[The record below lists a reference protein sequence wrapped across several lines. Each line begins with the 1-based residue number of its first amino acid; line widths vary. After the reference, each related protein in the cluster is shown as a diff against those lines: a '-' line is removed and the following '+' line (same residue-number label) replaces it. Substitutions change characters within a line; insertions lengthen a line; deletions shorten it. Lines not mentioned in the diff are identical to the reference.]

1 MRPALRVFRF
11 KQGLRRLST
20 TPYPGVLSTTHKG
33 VAFEQ
38 RSLAL
43 LEEHLS
49 MSLRRV
55 GGKDDGG
62 IDLLGWWWLPARQHV
77 VTDPSSSA
85 SRGSLT
91 SPASAERTRIR
102 VIAQCKDEQKK
113 VGPKYVR
120 ELEGVLYRY
129 VAGAH
134 ASHILPPTTGRTSS
148 MYAPDSDP
156 EHDTSVEELDPVVG
170 LLVSSAPFTKATMVR
185 ANSSTMPLMLLH
197 IPPVLPDSVAGQDAI
212 CSDLA
217 MQEQKPSQS
226 SSEQQYSH
234 GALGSLVF
242 NAALAS
248 GLLHNQLQPR
258 WEHSLASGLTGRPGI
273 WFNGQR
279 VHSWTPE
286 RNLN

>member
-1 MRPALRVFRF
+1 MRPIIQLSRLR
-11 KQGLRRLST
+11 QGVRRLST
-20 TPYPGVLSTTHKG
+20 SPSTGVLSTTHKG
-33 VAFEQ
+33 VAFEK

-49 MSLRRV
+49 MSLRRI

-62 IDLLGWWWLPARQHV
+62 IDLLGWWWLPALSPRQGG
-77 VTDPSSSA
+77 VTESA
-85 SRGSLT
+85 SSL
-91 SPASAERTRIR
+91 SQQLNKVASAERRRIR

-129 VAGAH
+129 VAGVH
-134 ASHILPPTTGRTSS
+134 AAGNDASPTER
-148 MYAPDSDP
+148 PDAKGEDDCSQ
-156 EHDTSVEELDPVVG
+156 EALDAVVG
-170 LLVSSAPFTKATMVR
+170 LLISSAPFTKATMLR

-197 IPPVLPDSVAGQDAI
+197 VPPA
-212 CSDLA
+212 
-217 MQEQKPSQS
+217 S
-226 SSEQQYSH
+226 SSADTVQSVTGPDPALQDGEQQLADPSEHLRGY
-234 GALGSLVF
+234 GTLGSLVF

-248 GLLHNQLQPR
+248 GLLRNQLQPR
-258 WEHSLASGLTGRPGI
+258 WEHPLGSDLGGRPGL

-279 VHSWTPE
+279 VRSWTPE